1 MSENQNLEQPWQNL
15 TVSCFSKVATQPST
29 PMVATIG
36 EWHSYH
42 LESDS
47 TGLEIMVTDD
57 FSPGWFLEN
66 PTHKILTREDGSW
79 GPDPRS
85 GLKLVPDG
93 AGGHRRATEEDQRF
107 V

>member
-1 MSENQNLEQPWQNL
+1 
-15 TVSCFSKVATQPST
+15 
-29 PMVATIG
+29 
-36 EWHSYH
+36 
-42 LESDS
+42 
-47 TGLEIMVTDD
+47 VTDG
-57 FSPGWFLEN
+57 FSEGWFLEN